1 MTLHDKVQLLESLL
15 SSLKEDSALA
25 LTLQGL
31 YTESDKIK
39 IKDIPDLILKIRV
52 YDFNYKFDFKALDS
66 VGTIH
71 SRQEGMASGGMDIN
85 PVFSEF
91 EVMDE
96 FDMRTYTPIVK
107 RNAGV
112 WGRESSIT
120 TNCVFPEITTQKLD
134 FVTISFN
141 PENWEERFVVL
152 PEPLL
157 KPIKETS
164 E

>member
-1 MTLHDKVQLLESLL
+1 MTLHDKIQLLESLL
-15 SSLKEDSALA
+15 SSLKEESALA

-31 YTESDKIK
+31 YTEPAQIK

-71 SRQEGMASGGMDIN
+71 SRQEGIASGGMDIN
-85 PVFSEF
+85 PVFPEF
-91 EVMDE
+91 KVVDE

-107 RNAGV
+107 RNVGV
-112 WGRESSIT
+112 YGQESSIT
-120 TNCVFPEITTQKLD
+120 MNCVFSEITTQKQD
-134 FVTISFN
+134 FVTVSFI
-141 PENWEERFVVL
+141 PENWEERFVTL

-157 KPIKETS
+157 PIQEAT

>member
-1 MTLHDKVQLLESLL
+1 MTLVEKVDLLKSLI
-15 SSLKEDSALA
+15 SDLKEETALA
-25 LTLQGL
+25 LTIQGL
-31 YTESDKIK
+31 YTEPENISL
-39 IKDIPDLILKIRV
+39 KDIPDRILKIRV

-85 PVFSEF
+85 PVFPEF
-91 EVMDE
+91 KVIDE

-112 WGRESSIT
+112 WGQESSIT
-120 TNCVFPEITTQKLD
+120 MNCVFPEITTQKLD

-141 PENWEERFVVL
+141 PENWEERFVIL

-157 KPIKETS
+157 PIQETT